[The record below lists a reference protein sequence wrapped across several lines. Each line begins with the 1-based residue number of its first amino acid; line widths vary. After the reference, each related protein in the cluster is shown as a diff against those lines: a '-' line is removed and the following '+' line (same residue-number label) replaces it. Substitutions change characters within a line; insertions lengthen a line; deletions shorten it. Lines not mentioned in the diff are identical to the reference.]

1 VARIV
6 FRDPRAAR
14 CGSVG
19 IVAGVLA
26 CLAALGAV
34 SAIAGGANPSNG
46 SILVLIWGALAM
58 SATAAIGH
66 LAGRAL

>member
-1 VARIV
+1 M
-6 FRDPRAAR
+6 
-14 CGSVG
+14 
-19 IVAGVLA
+19 A